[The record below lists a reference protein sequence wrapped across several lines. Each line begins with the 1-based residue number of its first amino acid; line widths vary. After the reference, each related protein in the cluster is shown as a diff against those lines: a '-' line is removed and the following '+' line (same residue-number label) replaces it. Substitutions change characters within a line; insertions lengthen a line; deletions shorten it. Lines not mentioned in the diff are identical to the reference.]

1 MRTYDEYGGF
11 ADLPAVDDDAENV
24 RNSILEM
31 GYSEGDIEV
40 HADIDFNGFKIL
52 MKNLRNTIIENWKR
66 HEYTLV
72 FVYYAGHGVMVN
84 NTSYA
89 LSNGFIQDG

>member
-40 HADIDFNGFKIL
+40 HADIDFKGF
-52 MKNLRNTIIENWKR
+52 
-66 HEYTLV
+66 
-72 FVYYAGHGVMVN
+72 
-84 NTSYA
+84 
-89 LSNGFIQDG
+89 